1 MNELAGRSGDGD
13 RPDHFT
19 VSPFW
24 LRPSLGWRER
34 WRRGRIDFCAFRQSL
49 LPATGERNR

>member
-1 MNELAGRSGDGD
+1 LNELAGRSGDGD